1 MLTPENGNVNDPE
14 KIASS
19 KCYDIDEM
27 HNIVEISY
35 KNKLLS
41 LFHIRLHSQKCLV
54 QSGHLTDTHQS
65 EKF

>member
-41 LFHIRLHSQKCLV
+41 LFHIRLHSQKYLV
-54 QSGHLTDTHQS
+54 QVT
-65 EKF
+65 